1 MKTQLSYEAF
11 QQELRHFTGTE
22 NWYRHGLARAVTYTD
37 GVKFVAENCGAY
49 WLIDEIALSNMT
61 EKKLKMEEFQV
72 WKFVVNV
79 EKGTGVLTCEDGNDK
94 NVYSKK
100 ITFTDFP
107 YPEIK
112 FFFTGNVIMLPSE
125 Y

>member
-11 QQELRHFTGTE
+11 QQELGNFTGTE
-22 NWYRHGLARAVTYTD
+22 NWYRHGLARAITYTD
-37 GVKFVAENCGAY
+37 GVKFVVETCSCY

-72 WKFVVNV
+72 WKFAADV
-79 EKGTGVLTCEDGNDK
+79 EKSTGLLTCEDGNDK
-94 NVYSKK
+94 VVYKKK

-112 FFFTGNVIMLPSE
+112 FYMVDNVILLPSE

>member
-11 QQELRHFTGTE
+11 QQELGNFTGTE
-22 NWYRHGLARAVTYTD
+22 NWYRHGLARAITYTD

-49 WLIDEIALSNMT
+49 WLVDEIALSNMT

-72 WKFVVNV
+72 WKFTVNV
-79 EKGTGVLTCEDGNDK
+79 EKGEGVLTCEDGNDK
-94 NVYSKK
+94 KIYTKK

-107 YPEIK
+107 YPEVK
-112 FFFTGNVIMLPSE
+112 FYFVDNVILLPSE